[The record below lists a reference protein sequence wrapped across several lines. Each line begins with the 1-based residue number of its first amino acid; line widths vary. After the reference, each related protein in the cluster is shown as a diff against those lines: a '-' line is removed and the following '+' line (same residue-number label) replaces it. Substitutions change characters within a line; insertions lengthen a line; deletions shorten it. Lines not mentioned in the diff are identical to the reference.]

1 MELDKKELS
10 DKSNFWKFIQAKV
23 ARLFAGDK
31 NPRTPN
37 NVMLNWLDIFDMD
50 EAYNTPGLYD
60 KTKNWVLRIVGSSEN
75 FEKKYF
81 EELLPNNRGVDIFN
95 ALSLALRVCN
105 EDKNNDKL
113 REELNRLSSIA
124 KE

>member
-1 MELDKKELS
+1 MELDRKELS

-95 ALSLALRVCN
+95 ALGLALRVCN
-105 EDKNNDKL
+105 EDKDNDKL